1 MLPEVPAQQNNV
13 PTTQGMGRELL
24 SLMDPA
30 ASDFSSD
37 KRSALGHQRALSF
50 NFIFGLF
57 TPGERAMDVTGIE
70 AHSLES
76 KGRGRQI
83 PYKQVAVDGC
93 GEHYKD
99 RHRA

>member
-1 MLPEVPAQQNNV
+1 
-13 PTTQGMGRELL
+13 
-24 SLMDPA
+24 
-30 ASDFSSD
+30 
-37 KRSALGHQRALSF
+37 
-50 NFIFGLF
+50 
-57 TPGERAMDVTGIE
+57 MDVTGIE

-99 RHRA
+99 RHRARERISNRGKHSLEGGME

>member
-1 MLPEVPAQQNNV
+1 MFCSSQSTDILPPWLNLFLSSLFFC
-13 PTTQGMGRELL
+13 MLL
-24 SLMDPA
+24 SME
-30 ASDFSSD
+30 FFF
-37 KRSALGHQRALSF
+37 F

-83 PYKQVAVDGC
+83 PYKQVAADGC

>member
-1 MLPEVPAQQNNV
+1 M
-13 PTTQGMGRELL
+13 LL
-24 SLMDPA
+24 SME
-30 ASDFSSD
+30 FFF
-37 KRSALGHQRALSF
+37 F

-99 RHRA
+99 RHRARERISNRGKHSLEGGME

>member
-1 MLPEVPAQQNNV
+1 MYAIVN
-13 PTTQGMGRELL
+13 GIC
-24 SLMDPA
+24 
-30 ASDFSSD
+30 FF
-37 KRSALGHQRALSF
+37 F

-83 PYKQVAVDGC
+83 PYKQVAVESR
-93 GEHYKD
+93 GEHCEN
-99 RHRA
+99 RHRG